1 MGDARVL
8 VVEDM
13 ADIRVALET
22 ALADEGYEV
31 SSAADGEAALRVFYE
46 FRPALV
52 LLDMLLPGVHGL
64 DVCERLRSMS
74 TTPVIIFSAVG
85 SEEEKLAAFDR
96 GADDYVVKGVGMN
109 ELMARVA
116 AALRRSQTS
125 AGEAAAPETYADAVL
140 HLDFTRRAVV
150 VRGEAVDLTPTE
162 FDLLATLVRSQGRPF
177 MAEELLRTVW
187 GPEYDTGDLVKWHI
201 AHLRGKIE
209 EDRERPKLVVTRR
222 GFGYVYLAPAA

>member
-1 MGDARVL
+1 MTDARVL

-13 ADIRVALET
+13 ADIRMALEA
-22 ALADEGYEV
+22 ALEDDGYEV
-31 SSAADGEAALRVFYE
+31 RGAADGEEALRDFYE
-46 FRPALV
+46 FRPDLV

-74 TTPVIIFSAVG
+74 SVPVIVFSAVG
-85 SEEEKLAAFDR
+85 DEQEKLAAFDK

-116 AALRRSQTS
+116 AALRRSM
-125 AGEAAAPETYADAVL
+125 APVREAVPETYTDAVL
-140 HLDFTRRAVV
+140 HLDFTRRAVA
-150 VRGEAVDLTPTE
+150 VRGKAIDLTPTE
-162 FDLLATLVRSQGRPF
+162 FDLLARLVRSNGQPF
-177 MAEELLRTVW
+177 RADELLREIW

-201 AHLRGKIE
+201 AHLRDKIE
-209 EDRERPKLVVTRR
+209 EDREHPKLVVTRR